1 MRKKY
6 DVTDDMLQKLHAGQ
20 EFKSFAELSR
30 TLGVLDSNGKPLTSD
45 SRKQFMEELDR
56 FVEYR
61 KEDGSQKIT
70 IVKVR
75 PPMEI
80 KPPRPTS
87 GKNSKYSSLIQR
99 ILTFQLLRIL
109 DEWKCESAELLF
121 EADSIFFACGMI
133 RRGFAFCEIH
143 TMKEFAAKQF
153 RSLCR
158 SKFNEYTVTALNAM
172 QRNKELSWT
181 TVKYLVKGRRP
192 NRKIQPLKKDERDK
206 LLQLEDE
213 TFQYFSRNNGCKY
226 KDVKELFASG
236 KRIEYYNHL
245 NSKIAEEFLTSEEKE
260 RDVLIK
266 IETLYLI
273 DISQKNIERLKARV
287 DWNTTPFDSFDKL
300 NALIY
305 EYIKTSKRMKSG
317 VAIARKNKK
326 KVSDGQWGNPN
337 KMLKDYNYF
346 KNALTQEQIDEFADE
361 MIKLADRV
369 VIEENTDSVSLPPL
383 RPTIFCKNVV
393 DDLDDADFLN
403 GVEPE
408 EDNSIFFS
416 DEDEENPVEQPEDE
430 PESEND
436 AEERTDNNAASNSYQ
451 KDFPD
456 FQKMVALYQ
465 NYQKQLQKN
474 RQKEKSEEIDI
485 ATIIDEI

>member
-1 MRKKY
+1 M
-6 DVTDDMLQKLHAGQ
+6 
-20 EFKSFAELSR
+20 
-30 TLGVLDSNGKPLTSD
+30 
-45 SRKQFMEELDR
+45 
-56 FVEYR
+56 
-61 KEDGSQKIT
+61 
-70 IVKVR
+70 
-75 PPMEI
+75 
-80 KPPRPTS
+80 
-87 GKNSKYSSLIQR
+87 
-99 ILTFQLLRIL
+99 
-109 DEWKCESAELLF
+109 
-121 EADSIFFACGMI
+121 
-133 RRGFAFCEIH
+133 
-143 TMKEFAAKQF
+143 
-153 RSLCR
+153 
-158 SKFNEYTVTALNAM
+158 
-172 QRNKELSWT
+172 
-181 TVKYLVKGRRP
+181 
-192 NRKIQPLKKDERDK
+192 
-206 LLQLEDE
+206 LQLEDE

-245 NSKIAEEFLTSEEKE
+245 NSRIAEEFLTSEEKE

-273 DISQKNIERLKARV
+273 DISPKNIERLKARV
-287 DWNTTPFDSFDKL
+287 DWNTTPFDSFDRL

-305 EYIKTSKRMKSG
+305 EYIKTSKRMKSE

-326 KVSDGQWGNPN
+326 KVSDGQWGDPN

-361 MIKLADRV
+361 MIKLADRAV
-369 VIEENTDSVSLPPL
+369 SEENTDSVSLPPL

-408 EDNSIFFS
+408 DDNSIFFA
-416 DEDEENPVEQPEDE
+416 DEDEENSVEQPEDE

-436 AEERTDNNAASNSYQ
+436 AEERIDSNTASNSYQ
-451 KDFPD
+451 KDFSD
-456 FQKMVALYQ
+456 LQKRVALYQ
-465 NYQKQLQKN
+465 NYQKQLQKS

>member
-30 TLGVLDSNGKPLTSD
+30 TLGVLDGNGKPLTSD

-56 FVEYR
+56 FVEYQ

-70 IVKVR
+70 VVKVR
-75 PPMEI
+75 SPMEI

-109 DEWKCESAELLF
+109 DDWDCESAELLF
-121 EADSIFFACGMI
+121 EADSIFLACGMI
-133 RRGFAFCEIH
+133 RPGFAFCKIH

-158 SKFNEYTVTALNAM
+158 SKFNEYTATALNAM

-181 TVKYLVKGRRP
+181 TVKYLVKGKRP
-192 NRKIQPLKKDERDK
+192 NRTIRSLSSDEREK

-213 TFQYFSRNNGCKY
+213 TFQSFSRNNGYKY
-226 KDVKELFASG
+226 KNIKELFASG
-236 KRIEYYNHL
+236 KRIEYYNQL
-245 NSKIAEEFLTSEEKE
+245 NGKIAEEFLTPEEKE

-273 DISQKNIERLKARV
+273 DISPKNIERLKARV
-287 DWNTTPFDSFDKL
+287 DWETTPFDSFDRL

-305 EYIKTSKRMKSG
+305 EYIKTSKRMKSE

-326 KVSDGQWGNPN
+326 KVSDPQWGNAN
-337 KMLKDYNYF
+337 EMLKDYNYF
-346 KNALTQEQIDEFADE
+346 KNALTQEQVDEFADE

-369 VIEENTDSVSLPPL
+369 VSEENPNSVSLPPL
-383 RPTIFCKNVV
+383 RPTILRKNVV
-393 DDLDDADFLN
+393 DDLDDANFLN

-408 EDNSIFFS
+408 EDNSIFFA
-416 DEDEENPVEQPEDE
+416 DEDEENPVEQPEAE
-430 PESEND
+430 PESEDN
-436 AEERTDNNAASNSYQ
+436 AEVSTDSVAALSDYQ
-451 KDFPD
+451 RDFSE
-456 FQKMVALYQ
+456 FQKRLALYQ
-465 NYQKQLQKN
+465 NYQRN
-474 RQKEKSEEIDI
+474 RPKEESEKIDI
-485 ATIIDEI
+485 AAILDEI